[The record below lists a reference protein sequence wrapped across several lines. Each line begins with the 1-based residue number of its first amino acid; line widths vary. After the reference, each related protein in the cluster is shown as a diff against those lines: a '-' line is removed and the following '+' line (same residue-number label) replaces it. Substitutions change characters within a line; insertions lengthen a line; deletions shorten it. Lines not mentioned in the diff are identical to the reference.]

1 MKVAASGICAA
12 VSVLASAAF
21 LDMGFGLMAIGCGFD
36 VAVGVLLLVSAAWFA
51 YMAHVFIE
59 AACICMRVAR
69 AEGRNG

>member
-12 VSVLASAAF
+12 VSMMASAAF
-21 LDMGFGLMAIGCGFD
+21 LDMGFGLVTYGGGFD

-51 YMAHVFIE
+51 YMAYVFIE

-69 AEGRNG
+69 AEGRIG